1 MIKNTERKK
10 LMNGKIVKRNQKLAF
25 YGIKADDG
33 SVTYRKMKG
42 FTDISVSKNPKE
54 YSRQYIDEI
63 TETTDVIS
71 YSPTIDFSFDMFTE
85 NDVHLDIEKVFNEE
99 LIGSDAV
106 KSVVIVDFTKPAT
119 DVDGAY
125 EMLMRDFALIP
136 DTEGK
141 GTEFYQYSGT
151 FKAKGDVKTGYAVSE
166 DDFETCVPTV
176 R

>member
-1 MIKNTERKK
+1 
-10 LMNGKIVKRNQKLAF
+10 MNGKIVKRNQKLAY
-25 YGIKADDG
+25 YGIKDTDG
-33 SVTYRKMKG
+33 NITYHKMKG

-54 YSRQYIDEI
+54 YQRQYIDEI

-85 NDVHLDIEKVFNEE
+85 NDVHLDIETVFNSE

-106 KSVVIVDFTKPAT
+106 KSIVIVDFTKPSE
-119 DVDGAY
+119 DVEGAF

-136 DTEGK
+136 DSEGK

-151 FKAKGDVKTGYAVSE
+151 FKAKGDVKTGYATS
-166 DDFETCVPTV
+166 DDNFETCTPVV

>member
-1 MIKNTERKK
+1 
-10 LMNGKIVKRNQKLAF
+10 MNGKIVKRNEKLAF
-25 YGIKADDG
+25 YGIKGADG
-33 SVTYRKMKG
+33 KITYHKMKG

-54 YSRQYIDEI
+54 YSRQYVDEI

-71 YSPTIDFSFDMFTE
+71 YSPTIDFSFDMFSE
-85 NDVHLDIEKVFNEE
+85 NDVHLDIENVFNSE

-106 KSVVIVDFTKPAT
+106 KSIVIIDFTKPAE
-119 DVDGAY
+119 DIEGAY
-125 EMLMRDFALIP
+125 EMLMRDFSLIP

-151 FKAKGDVKTGYAVSE
+151 LKAKGDVKTGYATSE
-166 DDFETCVPTV
+166 DDFETCIPTV